1 MDAILEPSSAA
12 RPGAGVLRLPPRAL
26 LLVAGVPGAGK
37 TTMLARADTSGSLVL
52 DPEHVRQAY
61 LRRLG
66 RLPYRLWR
74 PLVHARHYLNVLA
87 ALGRRDG
94 LVVHEP
100 GTRACMRRLL
110 ARLAARAGRQPHL
123 LLIDVG
129 LHDALAGQRQR
140 RRRMR
145 RPAFQRHWRRWE
157 ALRRRRGGLPE
168 EGWASVQLL
177 DREDARRLRR
187 IEIPAAPAG

>member
-1 MDAILEPSSAA
+1 MDAILEPSTAA
-12 RPGAGVLRLPPRAL
+12 QPGAGVLRLPPRAL

-37 TTMLARADTSGSLVL
+37 TTMLARTDTSGSLVL

-87 ALGRRDG
+87 ALRRRDG

-100 GTRACMRRLL
+100 GTRAWMRRLL
-110 ARLAARAGRQPHL
+110 AWLAARAGRQPHL

-145 RPAFQRHWRRWE
+145 RPAFERHWRRWE
-157 ALRRRRGGLPE
+157 ALRRQRGGLPE
-168 EGWASVQLL
+168 EGWASVRLL